1 MELAHEFM
9 LRARLEPAV
18 QFGAG
23 LLGERV
29 FFHAVEGS
37 VEGERLRGT
46 LLPGGGDWLIAH
58 PSGWGVLDVRT
69 QVRTDD
75 GALIY
80 VQYHGLVEMNAT
92 FMAVFAIGAQTRFED
107 QYFRTALRLET
118 GDARYAWVNHSL
130 FVGEGRAIEGL
141 GVEYRVS
148 RVT

>member
-1 MELAHEFM
+1 MELVHEFM
-9 LRARLEPAV
+9 LRARLEPPLA
-18 QFGAG
+18 FGAG
-23 LLGERV
+23 LLGERI
-29 FFHAVEGS
+29 FFNAVEGT
-37 VEGERLRGT
+37 VEGERMRGT
-46 LLPGGGDWLIAH
+46 LLPGGGDWLLAH

-92 FMAVFAIGAQTRFED
+92 FMAAFASGAQTRFED

-130 FVGEGRAIEGL
+130 FVGEGRAVEWP